1 MSCGMAVLRS
11 LWGLAQRVRV
21 APEPVPRPDRVAPPA
36 PPARPTLPATPTR
49 FEQLEQAVWARARPD
64 VCAAVIAAL
73 AEEAAAQR
81 AAARAICCGQPM
93 RRHDARAVTWR
104 TWVGR
109 VHVTVDRYRCRQ
121 CGDERRPLL
130 DILGVEPGRL
140 SGWLARQL
148 ALLGSVVPYTLAAEL
163 ATPLLGVRTHAMMVW
178 RAVQRLGAAAQTHTD
193 ALSTYHAAPASVA
206 PVAAAP
212 PPTVVV
218 AVDGCVIGTQARSTR
233 RRRPTKT
240 TPFPPL
246 PPVPDGT
253 FREVKTAVLLQ
264 PTDRVALPDRAS
276 LVRRVVVTGLTDAD
290 GLFRQVSAALRERG
304 WLNPQTMIVIVGDGA
319 EWIWHRATLFAHRT
333 EILDFWHAMAYAW
346 AYARLQFGEG
356 SRRAEQWTGRVAA
369 DLKAGHVQDVIAR
382 LQHLQPRAPDAAA
395 ARDAVVRYYTTH
407 VHRMQYDDY
416 LRRGY
421 GIGSGAVES
430 AHKQV
435 VHARLRQAGM
445 RWSVRGAQHV
455 LALRALLLNGQWAQ
469 TDQLR
474 LARRAA

>member
-1 MSCGMAVLRS
+1 MLGLRS

-21 APEPVPRPDRVAPPA
+21 APEPVPLPDRVARPA
-36 PPARPTLPATPTR
+36 PPTRPTLPATATR
-49 FEQLEQAVWARARPD
+49 FEQLEQAVWARYRPV
-64 VCAAVIAAL
+64 VCAAVSAAL
-73 AEEAAAQR
+73 ADEATAQR
-81 AAARAICCGQPM
+81 AAARPLCCGQPM

-109 VHVTVDRYRCRQ
+109 VQVTVDRYRCRQ
-121 CGDERRPLL
+121 CGAERRPLL

-140 SGWLARQL
+140 SGWLARHL

-163 ATPLLGVRTHAMMVW
+163 AAPLLGVRTHAMMVW
-178 RAVQRLGAAAQTHTD
+178 RAVQRLGAAAQTQTD
-193 ALSTYHAAPASVA
+193 ALSLYHAAATSVA

-218 AVDGCVIGTQARSTR
+218 AVDGCVIGTQGRSTR
-233 RRRPTKT
+233 RRRPTPT
-240 TPFPPL
+240 TALSPL

-264 PTDRVALPDRAS
+264 PADRVALPDRAA

-290 GLFRQVSAALRERG
+290 GLFRQVTAALRERG
-304 WLNPQTMIVIVGDGA
+304 WLSPQTVIVIVGDGA
-319 EWIWHRATLFAHRT
+319 EWIWQRATLFAPRC
-333 EILDFWHAMAYAW
+333 EILDFWHAMEYAW

-356 SRRAEQWTGRVAA
+356 SRRAEQWTGRLAA
-369 DLKAGHVQDVIAR
+369 DLKAGHVHDVIAR
-382 LQHLQPRAPDAAA
+382 LQALHPRAPDAAA
-395 ARDAVVRYYTTH
+395 ARDTVVRYYTTH
-407 VHRMQYDDY
+407 APRMRYDEY

-455 LALRALLLNGQWAQ
+455 LALRALLLNGTWAQ

>member
-1 MSCGMAVLRS
+1 MGVLRS
-11 LWGLAQRVRV
+11 LWGLAHRVRV
-21 APEPVPRPDRVAPPA
+21 APESVPRPDRIAPPA
-36 PPARPTLPATPTR
+36 PPVHPTLPATATR
-49 FEQLEQAVWARARPD
+49 FEQIEQTVWARHRPV
-64 VCAAVIAAL
+64 VCAAVSGAL
-73 AEEAAAQR
+73 ADEAAAQR
-81 AAARAICCGQPM
+81 AEARPICCGHPM
-93 RRHDARAVTWR
+93 RRHDARAVTWQ

-121 CGDERRPLL
+121 CGAERRPLL

-140 SGWLARQL
+140 SGWLARHL
-148 ALLGSVVPYTLAAEL
+148 ALLGSVVPYALAAEL
-163 ATPLLGVRTHAMMVW
+163 AAPLLGVRTHAMMVW
-178 RAVQRLGAAAQTHTD
+178 RAVQRLGAAAQAHTD

-218 AVDGCVIGTQARSTR
+218 AVDGCVIGTQGRSTR

-240 TPFPPL
+240 TPLPPL
-246 PPVPDGT
+246 PPVPDET

-264 PTDRVALPDRAS
+264 PTDRVALPDRAA

-304 WLNPQTMIVIVGDGA
+304 WLSPQTVIVIVGDGA
-319 EWIWHRATLFAHRT
+319 EWIWHRATLFAHRC
-333 EILDFWHAMAYAW
+333 EILDFWHAMEYAW
-346 AYARLQFGEG
+346 TYARLQFGEG
-356 SRRAEQWTGRVAA
+356 SRRAELWTGRLAA
-369 DLKAGHVQDVIAR
+369 DLKAGHVHDVIAR
-382 LQHLQPRAPDAAA
+382 LQTLHPRAPDAAA
-395 ARDAVVRYYTTH
+395 AREAVVRYYTTH
-407 VHRMQYDDY
+407 AHRMRYDDY
-416 LRRGY
+416 LRCGY

-445 RWSVRGAQHV
+445 RWSVRGAQHL
-455 LALRALLLNGQWAQ
+455 LALRALLLNGTWAQ

>member
-1 MSCGMAVLRS
+1 MGVRQS

-21 APEPVPRPDRVAPPA
+21 APEPVARPAPVAPPA
-36 PPARPTLPATPTR
+36 APVWPTLAATATR
-49 FEQLEQAVWARARPD
+49 FEAIEQAVWARYRPV
-64 VCAAVIAAL
+64 VCAAVSAAL
-73 AEEAAAQR
+73 ADEAAAQR
-81 AAARAICCGQPM
+81 AQGQAICCGQPM
-93 RRHDARAVTWR
+93 SRHDGRPVSWR
-104 TWVGR
+104 TWVGG
-109 VHVTVDRYRCRQ
+109 VQVMVDRYRCRQ
-121 CGDERRPLL
+121 CGAEQRPLL
-130 DILGVEPGRL
+130 KVLGVEPGRL
-140 SGWLARQL
+140 SGGLARQL
-148 ALLGSVVPYTLAAEL
+148 ALLGSVVPYALAAEL
-163 ATPLLGVRTHAMMVW
+163 AAPLLGVRAHAMMVW

-193 ALSTYHAAPASVA
+193 ALSTYHAAPTSVA

-218 AVDGCVIGTQARSTR
+218 AVDGCVIGMQVRATR

-240 TPFPPL
+240 TALPPL
-246 PPVPDGT
+246 PPVLDGT

-264 PTDRVALPDRAS
+264 PTDRVALPDRAA

-304 WLNPQTMIVIVGDGA
+304 WLSPQTVIVIVGDGA
-319 EWIWHRATLFAHRT
+319 EWIWHRATLFAPRC
-333 EILDFWHAMAYAW
+333 EILDFWHAMEYAW

-356 SRRAEQWTGRVAA
+356 SRRADTWTGRLAA

-382 LQHLQPRAPDAAA
+382 LRQLQPRAPDAAA

-407 VHRMQYDDY
+407 AHRMQYDDY

-445 RWSVRGAQHV
+445 RWSIRGAQHV
-455 LALRALLLNGQWAQ
+455 LALRALLLNGTWAQ

-474 LARRAA
+474 LARAA

>member
-1 MSCGMAVLRS
+1 MGAMRS
-11 LWGLAQRVRV
+11 LWGLVQRARV
-21 APEPVPRPDRVAPPA
+21 APEPLPHPDRVAPPS
-36 PPARPTLPATPTR
+36 PPVRPTLAATATR
-49 FEQLEQAVWARARPD
+49 FEQLEQAVWAQYRP
-64 VCAAVIAAL
+64 VMCAAVSAAL
-73 AEEAAAQR
+73 ADEAAAQR
-81 AAARAICCGQPM
+81 AAARAICCGRPM
-93 RRHDARAVTWR
+93 RRHDARGVTWQ

-121 CGDERRPLL
+121 CGAEQRPLL
-130 DILGVEPGRL
+130 DRLGVEPGRL

-148 ALLGSVVPYTLAAEL
+148 ALLGTVVPYTLAADL
-163 ATPLLGVRTHAMMVW
+163 AAPLLGVRTHAMTVW
-178 RAVQRLGAAAQTHTD
+178 RAVQRLGAAAHTQTE
-193 ALSTYHAAPASVA
+193 ALSTYHAAPTSVA
-206 PVAAAP
+206 PVAAAA

-218 AVDGCVIGTQARSTR
+218 AVDGCVIGTQGRSTR

-240 TPFPPL
+240 TPLPPL
-246 PPVPDGT
+246 PPLADGT

-264 PTDRVALPDRAS
+264 PTDRVALPDRAA

-304 WLNPQTMIVIVGDGA
+304 WLSAQTMIVIVGDGA
-319 EWIWHRATLFAHRT
+319 EWIWHRATLFAHRC
-333 EILDFWHAMAYAW
+333 EILDFWHAMEYAW
-346 AYARLQFGEG
+346 AYARPQFGEG
-356 SRRAEQWTGRVAA
+356 SRRAESWTGRLAA
-369 DLKAGHVQDVIAR
+369 DLKAGHVHDGIAR
-382 LQHLQPRAPDAAA
+382 LHQLQPRAPDAAA
-395 ARDAVVRYYTTH
+395 ARDALVRYYTTH
-407 VHRMQYDDY
+407 AHRMQYDDY

-455 LALRALLLNGQWAQ
+455 LALRALLLNGTWAQ

-474 LARRAA
+474 LARAA

>member
-1 MSCGMAVLRS
+1 MGVLQS

-21 APEPVPRPDRVAPPA
+21 APEPVPRPPRVAPAA
-36 PPARPTLPATPTR
+36 PVARPTVPATATR
-49 FEQLEQAVWARARPD
+49 FEQIEQAIWGRHRPA
-64 VCAAVIAAL
+64 VCAAVSAAL

-81 AAARAICCGQPM
+81 AAARPICCGHPM
-93 RRHDARAVTWR
+93 RRHDARPVTWR

-109 VHVTVDRYRCRQ
+109 VHVTVDRYRCGQ
-121 CGDERRPLL
+121 CRAERRPLL
-130 DILGVEPGRL
+130 DVLGVEPGRL
-140 SGWLARQL
+140 SGWLARHL

-163 ATPLLGVRTHAMMVW
+163 AMPLLGVRTHAMMVW

-193 ALSTYHAAPASVA
+193 ALSTYHAAPTSVA
-206 PVAAAP
+206 PVVTAP
-212 PPTVVV
+212 PPAVVV
-218 AVDGCVIGTQARSTR
+218 AVDGCVIGMQIRSTR

-240 TPFPPL
+240 TALPPL
-246 PPVPDGT
+246 PPGPDGT
-253 FREVKTAVLLQ
+253 FREVKTGVLLL
-264 PTDRVALPDRAS
+264 PTDRVALPDRAA
-276 LVRRVVVTGLTDAD
+276 LVRRVVVTGLIDAD

-304 WLNPQTMIVIVGDGA
+304 WLSPQTLIVIVGDGA
-319 EWIWHRATLFAHRT
+319 EWIWQRATLFAQRC
-333 EILDFWHAMAYAW
+333 EILDFWHAMEYAW
-346 AYARLQFGEG
+346 VYARLQFGEG
-356 SRRAEQWTGRVAA
+356 SRRADQWTGRVAA
-369 DLKAGHVQDVIAR
+369 DLKAGHVQEVIAR
-382 LQHLQPRAPDAAA
+382 LQQLQPRAPDAAA

-407 VHRMQYDDY
+407 AQRMQYDDY

-455 LALRALLLNGQWAQ
+455 LALRALLLNGTWAQ

-474 LARRAA
+474 LARQAA

>member
-1 MSCGMAVLRS
+1 
-11 LWGLAQRVRV
+11 
-21 APEPVPRPDRVAPPA
+21 
-36 PPARPTLPATPTR
+36 
-49 FEQLEQAVWARARPD
+49 
-64 VCAAVIAAL
+64 
-73 AEEAAAQR
+73 
-81 AAARAICCGQPM
+81 
-93 RRHDARAVTWR
+93 
-104 TWVGR
+104 
-109 VHVTVDRYRCRQ
+109 
-121 CGDERRPLL
+121 
-130 DILGVEPGRL
+130 
-140 SGWLARQL
+140 
-148 ALLGSVVPYTLAAEL
+148 
-163 ATPLLGVRTHAMMVW
+163 
-178 RAVQRLGAAAQTHTD
+178 
-193 ALSTYHAAPASVA
+193 
-206 PVAAAP
+206 
-212 PPTVVV
+212 
-218 AVDGCVIGTQARSTR
+218 
-233 RRRPTKT
+233 
-240 TPFPPL
+240 L

-264 PTDRVALPDRAS
+264 PTDRVALPDRAA

-304 WLNPQTMIVIVGDGA
+304 WLSPQTVIVIVGDGA
-319 EWIWHRATLFAHRT
+319 EWIWPRATRFAPRC
-333 EILDFWHAMAYAW
+333 EILDFWHAMASAW

-356 SRRAEQWTGRVAA
+356 SRRADQWTGRLAA

-407 VHRMQYDDY
+407 AHRMQYDDY

-455 LALRALLLNGQWAQ
+455 LALRALLLNGTWAQ